1 MRFVV
6 VTGMSGGGKTTAM
19 KMLEDAGYYCVDNLP
34 ISLLTKFVELMSN
47 PTSEIT
53 KVALGIDV
61 RAGQDILNV
70 ADIFEELKKQGCR
83 YEILFMDAADHVL
96 LKRYKETRRV
106 HPMAPT
112 ERVEIGIAKER
123 QVLAEIYKQA
133 DHIIDTTS
141 LLTRELKEELDHIFV
156 QNEGGHKLIVT
167 VLSFGFKNGIPADA
181 DLVFDVRF
189 LPNPF
194 YIDELKHQTGNDKAV
209 QEYVMSFGEAG
220 VFLDKLTKMMEFLI
234 PNYIKEGKYRL
245 VLGIGCTGGKHR
257 SVTLANAI
265 YHKLKELDICGVTL
279 QHRDVI
285 TGK

>member
-34 ISLLTKFVELMSN
+34 VSLLTKFVELMVN
-47 PTSEIT
+47 PASEIT

-70 ADIFEELKKQGCR
+70 TEIFSNLKKQGYQ
-83 YEILFMDAADHVL
+83 YEILFMDASDNVL

-112 ERVEIGIAKER
+112 ERVEVGIARER
-123 QVLAEIYKQA
+123 ERLADIYKEA
-133 DHIIDTTS
+133 DYVLDTS
-141 LLTRELKEELDHIFV
+141 ALLTRELKEELDRIFV
-156 QNEGGHKLIVT
+156 QNEGGHKLTTT

-194 YIDELKHQTGNDKAV
+194 YIDELKTKTGLDQEV
-209 QEYVMSFGEAG
+209 QDYVMKFDMAH
-220 VFLDKLTKMMEFLI
+220 EFLQKLEDMVDFLL
-234 PNYIKEGKYRL
+234 PNYVLEGKNQL
-245 VLGIGCTGGKHR
+245 VISVGCTGGKHR
-257 SVTLANAI
+257 SVTLAG
-265 YHKLKELDICGVTL
+265 KLYEYLSRHSEYGIKLI
-279 QHRDVI
+279 HRDI
-285 TGK
+285 HI